1 MKVAYTEMK
10 DACLAE
16 LRSKEYDLI
25 VFAVIFIS
33 MLLVVIFWLFLFSL
47 TKLGQKIIWEKKY
60 FMKKNGNVCGN
71 VPKIC
76 KRFKS
81 GDPLGR

>member
-1 MKVAYTEMK
+1 MT
-10 DACLAE
+10 E

-60 FMKKNGNVCGN
+60 FMKKNGNVSAN